1 MVIQRDDYLN
11 QLISKQGNGL
21 IKVITGIRRCGKS
34 YLLFHLFVSYLKKQ
48 GVKDDHILQMSF
60 DTYENEI
67 YQDPAVFY
75 PYIRGKIKDDQRYY
89 ILLDEVQLLKDF
101 EAVLNSFSRLPNV
114 DLYVTGS
121 NAKFLSHDVI
131 TEFRGRGDEIHM
143 YPLTFKEYM
152 SAYDGDQYSG
162 WTNYALYGGLPLILS
177 YPTPSEKIA
186 FLKNIYTET
195 YLRDILERNKIR
207 NKAELEELLF
217 ILSSSI
223 GSLTSPAKLSK
234 SFQSIKN
241 KTISVN
247 TIKRY
252 IDYFKDSFL
261 VDSAIRYDIKGKKY
275 IDTPSKYY
283 FTDMGI
289 RNAMLNF
296 RQNEESHTMEN
307 IIFNELKSR
316 GYAVDVGVVTWNAKN
331 SSGANVRK
339 QYEIDFVCN
348 FGSKRYYIQ
357 SAFDVPNEQKK
368 EQEQRSLLMIPDGF
382 KKIIITKD
390 ALAPLYN
397 EDGILSMNIFD
408 FLLNKNSL
416 DF

>member
-186 FLKNIYTET
+186 FLKNICTET

>member
-75 PYIRGKIKDDQRYY
+75 PYLRGKIKDDQRYY

-223 GSLTSPAKLSK
+223 GYLTSPAKLSK

-307 IIFNELKSR
+307 IIFNELKAR

>member
-307 IIFNELKSR
+307 IIFNELKAR

>member
-1 MVIQRDDYLN
+1 
-11 QLISKQGNGL
+11 
-21 IKVITGIRRCGKS
+21 
-34 YLLFHLFVSYLKKQ
+34 
-48 GVKDDHILQMSF
+48 MS
-60 DTYENEI
+60 
-67 YQDPAVFY
+67 
-75 PYIRGKIKDDQRYY
+75 
-89 ILLDEVQLLKDF
+89 
-101 EAVLNSFSRLPNV
+101 LP
-114 DLYVTGS
+114 
-121 NAKFLSHDVI
+121 
-131 TEFRGRGDEIHM
+131 
-143 YPLTFKEYM
+143 
-152 SAYDGDQYSG
+152 
-162 WTNYALYGGLPLILS
+162 
-177 YPTPSEKIA
+177 
-186 FLKNIYTET
+186 NIYTET

>member
-60 DTYENEI
+60 DTYENET

-89 ILLDEVQLLKDF
+89 ILLDEVQLLKEF

-223 GSLTSPAKLSK
+223 GALTSPAKLSK

-307 IIFNELKSR
+307 IIFNELKAR

>member
-34 YLLFHLFVSYLKKQ
+34 YLLFYLFVSYLKKQ

>member
-186 FLKNIYTET
+186 FLKNI
-195 YLRDILERNKIR
+195 
-207 NKAELEELLF
+207 
-217 ILSSSI
+217 
-223 GSLTSPAKLSK
+223 
-234 SFQSIKN
+234 
-241 KTISVN
+241 
-247 TIKRY
+247 
-252 IDYFKDSFL
+252 
-261 VDSAIRYDIKGKKY
+261 
-275 IDTPSKYY
+275 
-283 FTDMGI
+283 
-289 RNAMLNF
+289 
-296 RQNEESHTMEN
+296 
-307 IIFNELKSR
+307 
-316 GYAVDVGVVTWNAKN
+316 
-331 SSGANVRK
+331 
-339 QYEIDFVCN
+339 
-348 FGSKRYYIQ
+348 
-357 SAFDVPNEQKK
+357 
-368 EQEQRSLLMIPDGF
+368 
-382 KKIIITKD
+382 
-390 ALAPLYN
+390 
-397 EDGILSMNIFD
+397 
-408 FLLNKNSL
+408 
-416 DF
+416 

>member
-186 FLKNIYTET
+186 FLKNICTET

-307 IIFNELKSR
+307 IIFNELKAR